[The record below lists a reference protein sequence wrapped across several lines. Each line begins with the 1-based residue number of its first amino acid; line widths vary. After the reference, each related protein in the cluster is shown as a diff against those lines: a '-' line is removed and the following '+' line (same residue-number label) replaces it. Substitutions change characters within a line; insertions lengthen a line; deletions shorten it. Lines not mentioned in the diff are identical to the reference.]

1 MMRKS
6 LLLGV
11 ALAAFSL
18 SNGAFAA
25 DAKITV
31 PAGVAAAVSDAGRP
45 DADKARDAGRH
56 PGESVAFAGIKAGD
70 KVADLLPG
78 GGYFTRIFAKTVGD
92 KGKVYAINPEPRQPP
107 SPEMQQR
114 ADAFKAAMA
123 AGYPNVT
130 ILSANLAELKVPEP
144 LDVAWTSLNYHDLKN
159 NPNLDIAAFNKA
171 VLAALK
177 PGGTFIVIDHAAEK
191 GSGGRDTGTLH
202 RIDAELVKKEVTAA
216 GFVLD
221 GSSDVLAQPGDNHS
235 GKVFDADMRGKTD
248 QFLLK
253 FKKPG
258 K

>member
-1 MMRKS
+1 MLRKG
-6 LLLGV
+6 LLVGAAV
-11 ALAAFSL
+11 LAVSL

-31 PAGVAAAVSDAGRP
+31 PAGVAAAVADAGRP

-56 PGESVAFAGIKAGD
+56 PAESVAYAGIKPGD

-78 GGYFTRIFAKTVGD
+78 GGYFTRIFAKAVGD
-92 KGKVYAINPEPRQPP
+92 KGKVYAINPA
-107 SPEMQQR
+107 QR
-114 ADAFKAAMA
+114 PASDAFKAAMA
-123 AGYPNVT
+123 AYPNVD
-130 ILSANLAELKVPEP
+130 LQAQNLAELKAPEP
-144 LDVAWTSLNYHDLKN
+144 LDVVWTSLNYHDLKN
-159 NPNLDIAAFNKA
+159 IPNFDAVAFNKA

-177 PGGTFIVIDHAAEK
+177 PGGIYIVIDHAAEK
-191 GSGGRDTGTLH
+191 GSGARDTSTLH
-202 RIDAELVKKEVTAA
+202 RIDAELVKQEVTSA

-235 GKVFDADMRGKTD
+235 AKVFDADMRGKTD

-253 FKKPG
+253 FKKPA